1 MDPHILYD
9 AQFRR
14 AISDRDGMTT
24 KTQLTSRSSAFQS
37 HGGTS
42 LCKLL
47 LVFSQ
52 VIPQSR
58 GAKVLVVGWFL
69 GHAHKG
75 RQFAHNI
82 HSSFAPFVAILFIGQ
97 VVFGIY
103 LKFHFERGIN
113 KYIRRAAVMCHGT
126 IGKITPIVSWVQMG
140 FGGITLLGFCRADH
154 LGQVCLG
161 VMLLTVV
168 SCSWDYGK

>member
-1 MDPHILYD
+1 M
-9 AQFRR
+9 
-14 AISDRDGMTT
+14 
-24 KTQLTSRSSAFQS
+24 
-37 HGGTS
+37 
-42 LCKLL
+42 
-47 LVFSQ
+47 
-52 VIPQSR
+52 
-58 GAKVLVVGWFL
+58 GWFL

-82 HSSFAPFVAILFIGQ
+82 HASFAPFVAFLFIGQ

-113 KYIRRAAVMCHGT
+113 RYIRRAAVMCHGT

-154 LGQVCLG
+154 LGQVIFP
-161 VMLLTVV
+161 LLDCVDSSALPTVSWEVV
-168 SCSWDYGK
+168 SLRMGR

>member
-1 MDPHILYD
+1 MSD
-9 AQFRR
+9 
-14 AISDRDGMTT
+14 IS
-24 KTQLTSRSSAFQS
+24 
-37 HGGTS
+37 
-42 LCKLL
+42 
-47 LVFSQ
+47 
-52 VIPQSR
+52 
-58 GAKVLVVGWFL
+58 VVGWFL

-82 HSSFAPFVAILFIGQ
+82 HASFAPFVAFLFIGQ

-113 KYIRRAAVMCHGT
+113 KYIRRAAVLCHGT

-154 LGQVCLG
+154 LGQCLAHG
-161 VMLLTVV
+161 IMGSSFIAYGAVMSIMMLLGQAWLVRRNKSQEFFDSAV
-168 SCSWDYGK
+168 IAAWGYACSSNFS